1 MRGERLNDGLSA
13 VAVGE
18 GPPLVV
24 LPGLG
29 QGADL
34 SVRVPRTAA
43 WSTTALASGFK
54 RCCWPRSHCP
64 GIGLGRLGRPRSW
77 RRPRAGT

>member
-1 MRGERLNDGLSA
+1 VRGERLNDGLSA

-24 LPGLG
+24 LRGLG
-29 QGADL
+29 LGADL

-43 WSTTALASGFK
+43 LSTTALAGGFK
-54 RCCWPRSHCP
+54 RTVHVTA
-64 GIGLGRLGRPRSW
+64 LYD
-77 RRPRAGT
+77 RRTKPAIAALLAEPTR

>member
-1 MRGERLNDGLSA
+1 VRGERLNDGLSA

-34 SVRVPRTAA
+34 SVRVPRMAA
-43 WSTTALASGFK
+43 WSTTALARGF
-54 RCCWPRSHCP
+54 RRTVHLVHRPVP
-64 GIGLGRLGRPRSW
+64 ALGHDH
-77 RRPRAGT
+77 RRPGRVACDRAG